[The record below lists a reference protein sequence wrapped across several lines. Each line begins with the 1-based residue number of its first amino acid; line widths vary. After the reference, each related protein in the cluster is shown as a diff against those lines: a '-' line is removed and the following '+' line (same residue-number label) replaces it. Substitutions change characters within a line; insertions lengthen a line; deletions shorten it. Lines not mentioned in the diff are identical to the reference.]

1 MEAPVDIRKATL
13 SDEEDVAVLIREL
26 GQAVGVSGDVN
37 PVMWYSTLRKMIASP
52 EWTFLLA
59 QERRANMGLLILL
72 ILPSLYHGGNY
83 AAITELI
90 VSQDAQGHGVGSEL
104 VEEAKRLARTMG
116 CEELD
121 VSVEVENQKA
131 KGFYEKLGF
140 EKKHADY
147 GMKL

>member
-1 MEAPVDIRKATL
+1 VEIRKATL
-13 SDEEDVAVLIREL
+13 SDEEQVAILIREL
-26 GQAVGVSGDVN
+26 GEAIGVSGDVN
-37 PVMWYSTLRKMIASP
+37 PVTWYSTLRKMLASP
-52 EWTFLLA
+52 EWTFIIA
-59 QERRANMGLLILL
+59 EERKRSMGLLILV

-90 VSQDAQGHGVGSEL
+90 VTKEVQNKGVGALL
-104 VEEAKRLARTMG
+104 VEEAKKISRLMG

-121 VSVEVENQKA
+121 VSVEVENDKA
-131 KGFYEKLGF
+131 KGFYERLGF

>member
-1 MEAPVDIRKATL
+1 VEIRKATL
-13 SDEEDVAVLIREL
+13 SDEEQVAVLIREL
-26 GQAVGVSGDVN
+26 GEAIGVSGDVN
-37 PVMWYSTLRKMIASP
+37 PVTWYSTLRKMLASP
-52 EWTFLLA
+52 EWTFIMA
-59 QERRANMGLLILL
+59 EEKKRTMGLLILV

-90 VSQDAQGHGVGSEL
+90 VTREAQNKGVGAIL
-104 VEEAKRLARTMG
+104 VEEAKRIARLMG

-121 VSVEVENQKA
+121 VSVEVENEKA
-131 KGFYEKLGF
+131 KGFYERLGF

>member
-1 MEAPVDIRKATL
+1 VEIRKATL
-13 SDEEDVAVLIREL
+13 SDEEQVAILIREL
-26 GQAVGVSGDVN
+26 GEAIGVSGDVN
-37 PVMWYSTLRKMIASP
+37 PVTWYSTLRKMLASP
-52 EWTFLLA
+52 EWTFIIVE
-59 QERRANMGLLILL
+59 ERKRSMGLLILV

-90 VSQDAQGHGVGSEL
+90 VTKEVQNKGVGALL
-104 VEEAKRLARTMG
+104 VEEAKKISRLMG

-121 VSVEVENQKA
+121 VSVEVENDKA
-131 KGFYEKLGF
+131 KGFYERLGF

>member
-1 MEAPVDIRKATL
+1 MEIRKATL
-13 SDEEDVAVLIREL
+13 SDEEQVAVLIREL
-26 GQAVGVSGDVN
+26 GEAIGVSGDVN
-37 PVMWYSTLRKMIASP
+37 PVTWYSTLRKMLASP
-52 EWTFLLA
+52 EWTFIMA
-59 QERRANMGLLILL
+59 EEKKRPMGLLILV

-90 VSQDAQGHGVGSEL
+90 VTREAQNKGVGAIL
-104 VEEAKRLARTMG
+104 VEEAKRIARLMG

-121 VSVEVENQKA
+121 VSVEVENEKA
-131 KGFYEKLGF
+131 KGFYERLGF

>member
-1 MEAPVDIRKATL
+1 MEIRKATL

-26 GQAVGVSGDVN
+26 GQAVGVSGDMN
-37 PVMWYSTLRKMIASP
+37 PVSWYSTLRKMLASP
-52 EWTFLLA
+52 EWTFILA
-59 QERRANMGLLILL
+59 EEAGIKSGLLILL

-90 VSQDAQGHGVGSEL
+90 VTHYAQNKGCGALL
-104 VEEAKRLARTMG
+104 VEEAKRIARTMG
-116 CEELD
+116 CDELD
-121 VSVEVENQKA
+121 VSVEVENEQA

>member
-1 MEAPVDIRKATL
+1 MIEIRKATL
-13 SDEEDVAVLIREL
+13 SDEEDVAILIREL
-26 GQAVGVSGDVN
+26 GQAIGVSGDVN
-37 PVMWYSTLRKMIASP
+37 PVTWYSTLRKMIASP
-52 EWTFLLA
+52 EWSFLLA
-59 QERRANMGLLILL
+59 QDGPRKMGLLILV

-90 VSQDAQGHGVGSEL
+90 VSVEAQNRGVGAML
-104 VEEAKRLARTMG
+104 VEEAKRVSRTMG

-121 VSVEVENQKA
+121 VSVEVENEKA

>member
-1 MEAPVDIRKATL
+1 MVEIRKATL
-13 SDEEDVAVLIREL
+13 ADEEDVAVLIREL

-37 PVMWYSTLRKMIASP
+37 PVSWYSTLRKMIASP
-52 EWTFLLA
+52 EWTFLLS
-59 QERRANMGLLILL
+59 EDGDNKCGLLILL

-90 VSQDAQGHGVGSEL
+90 VTRDCQGKGVGQML

-121 VSVEVENQKA
+121 VSVEIDNEQA

-140 EKKHADY
+140 KKKHADY
-147 GMKL
+147 GMEL

>member
-1 MEAPVDIRKATL
+1 MDIRKATL
-13 SDEEDVAVLIREL
+13 SDEEQVAVLIREL
-26 GQAVGVSGDVN
+26 GEAIGVSGDVN
-37 PVMWYSTLRKMIASP
+37 PVTWYSTLRKMLASP
-52 EWTFLLA
+52 EWTFIMA
-59 QERRANMGLLILL
+59 EERKRTMGLLILV

-90 VSQDAQGHGVGSEL
+90 VTKEAQNKGVGAIL
-104 VEEAKRLARTMG
+104 VEEAKRISRLMG

-121 VSVEVENQKA
+121 VSVEVENEKA
-131 KGFYEKLGF
+131 KGFYERLGF

>member
-1 MEAPVDIRKATL
+1 VEVRKATL
-13 SDEEDVAVLIREL
+13 SDEEQVAVLIREL
-26 GQAVGVSGDVN
+26 GEAIGVSGDVN
-37 PVMWYSTLRKMIASP
+37 PVTWYSTLRKMLASP
-52 EWTFLLA
+52 EWTFILA
-59 QERRANMGLLILL
+59 EESKRTMGLLILV
-72 ILPSLYHGGNY
+72 ILPSLYHGGNG

-90 VSQDAQGHGVGSEL
+90 VTKEAQNKGVGAVL
-104 VEEAKRLARTMG
+104 VEEAKRISRLMG

-121 VSVEVENQKA
+121 VSVEVENEKA

>member
-1 MEAPVDIRKATL
+1 MVEIRKATL
-13 SDEEDVAVLIREL
+13 ADEEDVAVLIREL

-37 PVMWYSTLRKMIASP
+37 PVSWYSTLRKMIASP

-59 QERRANMGLLILL
+59 EEGNRKCGLLILL

-90 VSQDAQGHGVGSEL
+90 VTSDCQGKGVGQIL
-104 VEEAKRLARTMG
+104 VEEAKRLSRTMG

-121 VSVEVENQKA
+121 VSVEIDNEKA

-140 EKKHADY
+140 KKKHADY
-147 GMKL
+147 GMEL